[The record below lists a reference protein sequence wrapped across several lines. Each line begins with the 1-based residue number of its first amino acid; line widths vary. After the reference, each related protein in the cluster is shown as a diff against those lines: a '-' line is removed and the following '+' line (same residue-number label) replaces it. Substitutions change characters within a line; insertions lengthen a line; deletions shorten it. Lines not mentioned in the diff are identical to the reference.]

1 MSLAHWG
8 EGTKAESETMTLHI
22 SEAEVRA
29 MLTMPLAVEAVEEIS
44 RKQATGEVVV
54 HPRRRFELPGGGFFH
69 YMAAADFSLGFV
81 AMKQYTY
88 VRDKLRFLV
97 PLYEMRTG
105 DLLAL
110 IEADYMGQ
118 LRTGAASG
126 VATKYLARKSA
137 RVAAIIGTGGQAK
150 TQLQGVAAVR
160 KLESARVYGRDAA
173 KRERFSEEMSER
185 LRIPVHPCASAAEAV
200 GGADIV
206 STATTASRPVVSGAD
221 LSPGAHIN
229 AIGAN
234 HAHKRELDDEAVASA
249 DIIIVDSVEQSRQE
263 AGDLIIA
270 FHGDETCWTG
280 VKKLSEIVAGK
291 ASGRTSDT
299 EVTLFKSNG
308 IASWD
313 LAVAMKVYAMAREK
327 GLGKELPLW
336 SDGGKG

>member
-1 MSLAHWG
+1 
-8 EGTKAESETMTLHI
+8 MTLHI

-29 MLTMPLAVEAVEEIS
+29 VLTMPAALEAVEEIS

-69 YMAAADFSLGFV
+69 YMAAADFSRGFV

-88 VRDKLRFLV
+88 VRGKLQFLV
-97 PLYEMRTG
+97 PLYQMATG

-126 VATKYLARKSA
+126 VAAKYLARKDS
-137 RVAAIIGTGGQAK
+137 RIAAIIGTGGQAR
-150 TQLQGVAAVR
+150 TQLEAVATVR
-160 KLESARVYGRDAA
+160 KLESARTYGRDAA
-173 KRERFSEEMSER
+173 KREKFCAEMSER
-185 LRIPVHPCASAAEAV
+185 LGIPVLPCASAAEAV
-200 GGADIV
+200 RGADIV
-206 STATTASRPVVSGAD
+206 STATTASQPVVSGAD
-221 LSPGAHIN
+221 LSPGVHIN

-249 DIIIVDSVEQSRQE
+249 DIIVVDSVEQSRQE

-270 FHGDETCWTG
+270 FHGDEICWTG

-291 ASGRTSDT
+291 ATGRTSDT

-313 LAVAMKVYAMAREK
+313 LAVAMKVYALAREK
-327 GLGKELPLW
+327 KLGRELPLW
-336 SDGGKG
+336 SEAAKS

>member
-1 MSLAHWG
+1 
-8 EGTKAESETMTLHI
+8 MTLHI

-29 MLTMPLAVEAVEEIS
+29 VLTMPLAVEAVEEIS
-44 RKQATGEVVV
+44 RKQATGEVLV

-69 YMAAADFSLGFV
+69 YMAAADFTLGFV
-81 AMKQYTY
+81 GMKQYTY
-88 VRDKLRFLV
+88 VRGKLRFLV
-97 PLYEMRTG
+97 PLYEMATG

-126 VATKYLARKSA
+126 VATKYLARKNA

-150 TQLQGVAAVR
+150 TQLEAVAAVR
-160 KLESARVYGRDAA
+160 KLESARAYGRDAA
-173 KRERFSEEMSER
+173 KLEKFSEEMSKR
-185 LRIPVHPCASAAEAV
+185 LSVPVQTTTSAAEAV
-200 GGADIV
+200 HGADIV
-206 STATTASRPVVSGAD
+206 CTATTSGQPVVSGAD
-221 LSPGAHIN
+221 LAPGAHIN

-249 DIIIVDSVEQSRQE
+249 DVIVVDSVEQSRQE

-313 LAVAMKVYAMAREK
+313 LAVAMKVYALARDK
-327 GLGKELPLW
+327 GLGRELPLW
-336 SDGGKG
+336 SDGGKN

>member
-1 MSLAHWG
+1 
-8 EGTKAESETMTLHI
+8 MTLHI

-29 MLTMPLAVEAVEEIS
+29 VLTMPLAVEAVEEIS

-69 YMAAADFSLGFV
+69 YMAAADFSAGFV

-88 VRDKLRFLV
+88 VKGKIRFLV
-97 PLYEMRTG
+97 PLYEMATG
-105 DLLAL
+105 DLVAM

-126 VATKYLARKSA
+126 VATKYLARKDA
-137 RVAAIIGTGGQAK
+137 KVAAIIGTGGQAR
-150 TQLQGVAAVR
+150 TQLEAVSTVR
-160 KLESARVYGRDAA
+160 KLEIVRTYGRDAA
-173 KRERFSEEMSER
+173 RRERFCSEMSER
-185 LRIPVHPCASAAEAV
+185 LGIAVQPAASASEAV
-200 GGADIV
+200 RGAHIV
-206 STATTASRPVVSGAD
+206 STATTAAQPVVTGGD
-221 LSPGAHIN
+221 LAQGVHIN

-234 HAHKRELDDEAVASA
+234 HAHKRELDNEAVASA
-249 DIIIVDSVEQSRQE
+249 DVIVVDSVEQSRQE

-280 VKKLSEIVAGK
+280 VKKLSEVVAGK
-291 ASGRTSDT
+291 DTGRTSDA

-313 LAVAMKVYAMAREK
+313 LAVAMKVYALAREK
-327 GLGKELPLW
+327 NLGRELPLW
-336 SDGGKG
+336 MG

>member
-1 MSLAHWG
+1 
-8 EGTKAESETMTLHI
+8 MTLHI

-29 MLTMPLAVEAVEEIS
+29 VLTMPLAVEAVEEIS

-69 YMAAADFSLGFV
+69 YMAAADFALGFV

-88 VRDKLRFLV
+88 VRGKLRFLV
-97 PLYEMRTG
+97 PLYEMATG

-126 VATKYLARKSA
+126 VATKFLARKDS

-150 TQLQGVAAVR
+150 TQLEAVAAVR
-160 KLESARVYGRDAA
+160 KLESARAFGRDAA
-173 KRERFSEEMSER
+173 KREKFCAEMSAK
-185 LRIPVHPCASAAEAV
+185 LGIPVEPCASAAEAV
-200 GGADIV
+200 RGADIV
-206 STATTASRPVVSGAD
+206 STATTASQPVVNGAD

-249 DIIIVDSVEQSRQE
+249 DIIVVDSVEQSRQE

-270 FHGDETCWTG
+270 FHGDEICWTG

-291 ASGRTSDT
+291 ATGRTSDT

-313 LAVAMKVYAMAREK
+313 LAAAMKVYAMAREK
-327 GLGKELPLW
+327 GLGRQLPLW
-336 SDGGKG
+336 SDGSNG